1 MPNAKPN
8 TLTKHAYTPR
18 PKVNTLHS
26 TAEHSNTA
34 IEQAHAQP
42 IVTLNLMPTRLQLI
56 TKEIKFHVQHVA
68 ANIKLAMA
76 KSEFGDMSTII
87 PYAHTLPYTHTSTH
101 TYTCS
106 SVNDATNLK
115 TERDHVALYLTW
127 GTFYIH
133 CSLLLLSNLSSV
145 QAKNSY
151 ILWQS
156 FPLYLSF
163 SICLTCR
170 LSRFFLMFAM
180 HRKRQFSVLFSWCA
194 RETV

>member
-26 TAEHSNTA
+26 TA

-42 IVTLNLMPTRLQLI
+42 IGTLNLMPTRLQLI

-170 LSRFFLMFAM
+170 LSRFFPAVCNAQ
-180 HRKRQFSVLFSWCA
+180 KKPVFSFVFMV
-194 RETV
+194 R